1 MSTVQVSDGSTAV
14 GTTAV
19 NDGGTVVNGGNIA
32 SDNPMTVSKT
42 LATMADGG
50 TDYGSKVLAQDGTS
64 VENEDYSGI
73 QVANAG
79 GAGGLAFTPNAQAG
93 ERNFL
98 IRGAGTADGN
108 NKVNNDAS
116 TVLAMPASNSDGV
129 APQTLIVSTR
139 QLGES
144 ADADG
149 STTTVKTF
157 NVLARPS
164 TDMVPGRT
172 KGDDAGAASTF
183 VNPADGTA
191 AVKSEIVPSR
201 AVPGELTYHF
211 GGLAAPTT
219 DEYKARDSY
228 EA

>member
-1 MSTVQVSDGSTAV
+1 MPTVQVSDGSTAV

-19 NDGGTVVNGGNIA
+19 NNGGTVVNGGNIA

-73 QVANAG
+73 QAANSG
-79 GAGGLAFTPNAQAG
+79 GAGGLAFTPDAQAG

-139 QLGES
+139 QLGED
-144 ADADG
+144 DA
-149 STTTVKTF
+149 SF
-157 NVLARPS
+157 NILARPS
-164 TDMVPGRT
+164 TAMVPGRT
-172 KGDDAGAASTF
+172 KGTDAGAASTF

-191 AVKSEIVPSR
+191 AVKSEVVPSR

-219 DEYKARDSY
+219 DEYKAKDSY

>member
-1 MSTVQVSDGSTAV
+1 MSTVQVSDGSSAV

-50 TDYGSKVLAQDGTS
+50 TDYGSKVLAQDGTVS
-64 VENEDYSGI
+64 EDEDYSGI
-73 QVANAG
+73 QAANSG
-79 GAGGLAFTPNAQAG
+79 GAGGLAFTPDAQAG

-116 TVLAMPASNSDGV
+116 TVLSIPASNSDGV

-139 QLGES
+139 QLGED
-144 ADADG
+144 DA
-149 STTTVKTF
+149 SF
-157 NVLARPS
+157 NILARPS
-164 TDMVPGRT
+164 TVMVPGRT
-172 KGDDAGAASTF
+172 KGTDAGAASTF
-183 VNPADGTA
+183 VNPADGTP
-191 AVKSEIVPSR
+191 AVKSEVVPSR

>member
-19 NDGGTVVNGGNIA
+19 NNGGTVVNGGNIA

-50 TDYGSKVLAQDGTS
+50 TDYGSKVLAQDGTVS
-64 VENEDYSGI
+64 ENEDYAGV
-73 QVANAG
+73 QAAKAG
-79 GAGGLAFTPNAQAG
+79 GTGGLAFAPDAQAG

-116 TVLAMPASNSDGV
+116 TVLAIPASNSDGV

-139 QLGES
+139 QLGEDNAS
-144 ADADG
+144 
-149 STTTVKTF
+149 F
-157 NVLARPS
+157 NILARPS
-164 TDMVPGRT
+164 TAMVPGRT
-172 KGDDAGAASTF
+172 KGTDAGAASTF
-183 VNPADGTA
+183 VNPEDGTP
-191 AVKSEIVPSR
+191 AVATEILPSR
-201 AVPGELTYHF
+201 AVPGELTFMF
-211 GGLAAPTT
+211 GGANPTNT
-219 DEYKARDSY
+219 NDGNAQDYKARDSY
-228 EA
+228 ES

>member
-1 MSTVQVSDGSTAV
+1 MSTVQVSDGSSAV

-50 TDYGSKVLAQDGTS
+50 TDYGSKVLAQDGTVS
-64 VENEDYSGI
+64 EDEDYSGI
-73 QVANAG
+73 QAANSG
-79 GAGGLAFTPNAQAG
+79 GAGGLAFTPDAQAG

-116 TVLAMPASNSDGV
+116 TVLSIPASNSDGV

-139 QLGES
+139 QLGED
-144 ADADG
+144 DA
-149 STTTVKTF
+149 SF
-157 NVLARPS
+157 NILARPS
-164 TDMVPGRT
+164 TAMVPGRT
-172 KGDDAGAASTF
+172 KGTDAGAASTF
-183 VNPADGTA
+183 VNPADGTP
-191 AVKSEIVPSR
+191 AVKSEVVPSR

>member
-1 MSTVQVSDGSTAV
+1 MSTVQVSDGSSAV

-42 LATMADGG
+42 LATMADGD
-50 TDYGSKVLAQDGTS
+50 TDYGSKVLAQDGTVS
-64 VENEDYSGI
+64 EDEDYSGI
-73 QVANAG
+73 QAANSG
-79 GAGGLAFTPNAQAG
+79 GAGGLAFTPDAQAG

-116 TVLAMPASNSDGV
+116 TVLSIPASNSDGV

-139 QLGES
+139 QLGED
-144 ADADG
+144 DA
-149 STTTVKTF
+149 SF
-157 NVLARPS
+157 NILARPS
-164 TDMVPGRT
+164 TAMVPGRT
-172 KGDDAGAASTF
+172 KGTDAGAASTF
-183 VNPADGTA
+183 VNPADGTP
-191 AVKSEIVPSR
+191 AVKSEVVPSR